1 MSAKDYANITL
12 NTLSDSELY
21 DFLTIFAD
29 DNTLALA
36 ESELL
41 GENPQLGK
49 SYHNFKELLAEI
61 KEEMKNE

>member
-1 MSAKDYANITL
+1 MSTRDYANITL

-21 DFLTIFAD
+21 DFLMIFAD

-41 GENPQLGK
+41 GKNPQLGK
-49 SYHNFKELLAEI
+49 SYNNFKELLAEI
-61 KEEMKNE
+61 EKEMQDE